1 MVRILILIVLA
12 WVLYQII
19 KRMIASINARAAN
32 KPDQTPKQTPDQT
45 PDQTIV
51 QCAHCG
57 CHVPTSESQIKNDKV
72 ICNNP
77 ECQAITD
84 EKNPHGD

>member
-32 KPDQTPKQTPDQT
+32 KPEQTTEQNPE
-45 PDQTIV
+45 QTIV

>member
-1 MVRILILIVLA
+1 MLRIFILIVLA

-19 KRMIASINARAAN
+19 KRMIASIHARDAN
-32 KPDQTPKQTPDQT
+32 KPEQTSEQAPEQA
-45 PDQTIV
+45 IV

-57 CHVPTSESQIKNDKV
+57 CHVPTSESQIKNNKI

-77 ECQAITD
+77 ECQTITD

>member
-19 KRMIASINARAAN
+19 KRLLASINAKETARPEPA
-32 KPDQTPKQTPDQT
+32 PEQTPE
-45 PDQTIV
+45 QTIV
-51 QCAHCG
+51 QCVHCG
-57 CHVPTSESQIKNDKV
+57 CHVPTSESQIKNNKI

-84 EKNPHGD
+84 EKDQHGN

>member
-32 KPDQTPKQTPDQT
+32 KPEQTPEKTPE
-45 PDQTIV
+45 QTIV

>member
-1 MVRILILIVLA
+1 MVRILILIILA

-19 KRMIASINARAAN
+19 KRLLASINSRATG
-32 KPDQTPKQTPDQT
+32 KPEQTPVQTPE
-45 PDQTIV
+45 QTIV

-57 CHVPTSESQIKNDKV
+57 CHVPTSESQIKNNKI

-77 ECQAITD
+77 ECQTITD
-84 EKNPHGD
+84 DKDQHGD